1 MPALR
6 REDID
11 DAYRKHGHSVLRRA
25 RFLLGKEEDAIEAL
39 HEVFVDLIE
48 RPEQFENRSSIVT
61 WLYSATTHLCL
72 NRLRN
77 GRTRTRLLQQGFAS
91 IERASAGAD
100 IESGLELRRLLDS
113 LPRDLAE
120 VAVYHHMDEL
130 TQDEIANVMGCS
142 RRHVGHL
149 LQRLR
154 TRLAET
160 EDRP

>member
-1 MPALR
+1 MAALR
-6 REDID
+6 REDIE

-25 RFLLGKEEDAIEAL
+25 RFLLGKDEDAVEAL
-39 HEVFVDLIE
+39 HEVFVELLE
-48 RPEQFENRSSIVT
+48 RPEQFGHRSSILT
-61 WLYSATTHLCL
+61 WLYGATTHRCL
-72 NRLRN
+72 NRLRD
-77 GRTRTRLLQQGFAS
+77 GRNRTRLLQQRFTS
-91 IERASAGAD
+91 TERASAAAD
-100 IESGLELRRLLDS
+100 MESGLELRRLLDS

-130 TQDEIANVMGCS
+130 TQDEIAQVMGCS

-154 TRLAET
+154 ARLAET